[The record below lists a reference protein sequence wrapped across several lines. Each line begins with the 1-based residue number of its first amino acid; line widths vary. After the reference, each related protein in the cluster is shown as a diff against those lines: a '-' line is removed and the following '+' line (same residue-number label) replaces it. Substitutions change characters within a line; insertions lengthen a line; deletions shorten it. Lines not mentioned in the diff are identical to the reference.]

1 MAKKSRRARKAA
13 RAAEPVRITR
23 PSRPTATEAA
33 NQEVDFAAE
42 YHYVLADLKRIGI
55 IAVALLILLIA
66 LAMLIT

>member
-13 RAAEPVRITR
+13 RAAAPVRITR
-23 PSRPTATEAA
+23 PRRPTATKAVS
-33 NQEVDFAAE
+33 QEVDFAAE
-42 YHYVLADLKRIGI
+42 YQYVVADLKRIGI